1 MTDTR
6 APASPEPAKV
16 IRGLSVGV
24 AGACSVGAAGTWVSM
39 TNEAVAA
46 ALTFPAASCCV
57 AETVC
62 APSPSGEGGMHDH
75 APPAETVLWHSTALP
90 CEAATPA
97 PVLRASVTT
106 AAGSPVPEKRM
117 LVLLVGV
124 GTGASVGFEIDV
136 FTTNAFAFPEGV
148 ASSPLEKS
156 TSTLSTCGPS
166 ASLSASAQ
174 AQFVDLI
181 GETMQIAFPFSV
193 TSRWKL
199 LLMSDAL
206 TVPVRI
212 GFASLFGDGV

>member
-24 AGACSVGAAGTWVSM
+24 VGACRVGAPGTCVSM
-39 TNEAVAA
+39 TNEAVAG

-62 APSPSGEGGMHDH
+62 SPSGSGEGGMHDH
-75 APPAETVLWHSTALP
+75 APPADTALWQRTALP
-90 CEAATPA
+90 
-97 PVLRASVTT
+97 RASVTT

-117 LVLLVGV
+117 LALLVGV

-136 FTTNAFAFPEGV
+136 FTTNAFAFPQGV

-166 ASLSASAQ
+166 PSLSASAQ

-199 LLMSDAL
+199 LLVSDAL